1 MEERIFQM
9 VIICLLVGALFVSLL
24 FASPSEPQSISVS
37 GSGIVSGSP
46 DIVSVQIGIS
56 SSSPDPKTAVADIA
70 RRTQDVIESVRNA
83 SVVIVET
90 SEYQIYRQDTS
101 DPICA
106 YQNCE
111 NRVGCGCQKTE
122 VSYKATNWI
131 SATTPKLEDLG
142 KIIDAAVRAGANE
155 VQSIRYEF
163 SDGKKAQVR
172 EEAIAKAIDDA
183 KRQADVSLKGFNKS
197 RGDIIQ
203 ISINDG
209 GFYGQEKYLAMDTD
223 AVATPILPQ
232 DQKVSATAQCEF
244 EII

>member
-101 DPICA
+101 DLICA
-106 YQNCE
+106 YQ
-111 NRVGCGCQKTE
+111 GCQKTE
-122 VSYKATNWI
+122 VSYKATNRI

-209 GFYGQEKYLAMDTD
+209 GFYGPEKYLAMDTD